1 MRLEVCVSDVDE
13 ITLTRSARLQ
23 RNLEEGDL
31 VLLRW
36 PDQREERDALAVA
49 GRARLLLV
57 APDADPP
64 QGHDTLEDWIRT
76 PIDATELE
84 SRRARLMRAVERARP
99 IVLDEYG
106 QVRRGRRWIILSPQ
120 QEQLFAPLVANVD
133 HVVRRSVLLDAIG
146 VEPEDLSQRL
156 DPAIRRLRGRIGP
169 LGLTI
174 RTVRGIGYA
183 LELGVPPDV

>member
-1 MRLEVCVSDVDE
+1 MRVEVYVNDLDE
-13 ITLTRSARLQ
+13 ITLTRSARLR
-23 RNLEEGDL
+23 RNLEDGDL

-36 PDQREERDALAVA
+36 PDQRQERDAAALA
-49 GRARLLLV
+49 GRARLLLL
-57 APDADPP
+57 PSDAEPP
-64 QGHDTLEDWIRT
+64 RGSDTLEDWIRT

-84 SRRARLMRAVERARP
+84 SRRAQLMRVVERARP

-120 QEQLFAPLVANVD
+120 QEHLFAPLVAEVD
-133 HVVRRSVLLDAIG
+133 HVVRRSVLLDAIA

-183 LELGVPPDV
+183 LELGVPPDI